1 MFVHGAKIAFHQVG
15 RRQKRFSVLHVA
27 ASSCNKRGNI
37 TNKTH
42 ANCKRDRSGKC
53 LQQQVA
59 WTCMSRIIPH
69 HCQADD
75 NKSQEKK
82 SQHHNK
88 NSIEEPQLNKIRK
101 NQPFGAI
108 WCHPLRPLWWLRLT
122 VWPKLKRH
130 WMPVLQVRCSR
141 CIPHPWCSSHGCIS
155 WLRICRRYW
164 KVAGH
169 WHTARCPTVTRW
181 SWLILSRSLQLGAVY
196 NVYS

>member
-1 MFVHGAKIAFHQVG
+1 MVLKSLSIKLEEG
-15 RRQKRFSVLHVA
+15 RNASASCMSLHRAVTSAATSPTRLMPTASETEA
-27 ASSCNKRGNI
+27 ASVCSSKWHEHAWAGSYHI
-37 TNKTH
+37 TAKLMTTR
-42 ANCKRDRSGKC
+42 AK
-53 LQQQVA
+53 
-59 WTCMSRIIPH
+59 
-69 HCQADD
+69 
-75 NKSQEKK
+75 
-82 SQHHNK
+82 
-88 NSIEEPQLNKIRK
+88 RK
-101 NQPFGAI
+101 NHSITTRTQLKNPNWTRSVKTSHLVPYGAI